1 MFSTIHLATD
11 NVIAVASTVIALA
24 ALAVAVWEGVATRR
38 HNRLSVAPRL
48 SIRHH
53 LRGSQGRFGLTASN
67 DGPGPA
73 LVTQCLLEID
83 GSSVEERGDNGW
95 ESAITALGLREL
107 NFGYTTIAPH
117 GVIRSGETV
126 WLLSTPKTEEA
137 EQHIKEITDAFG
149 HLDVSISYESVYRD
163 KKVETYRR

>member
-38 HNRLSVAPRL
+38 HNRLSVAP
-48 SIRHH
+48 SVEH
-53 LRGSQGRFGLTASN
+53 SPSRFGLTASN

-107 NFGYTTIAPH
+107 NFGYTTMAPH

-149 HLDVSISYESVYRD
+149 HLDVRISYESVYGD
-163 KKVETYRR
+163 KKVEAYRR